1 MDTPATGEK
10 ELTRLQVA
18 LADPSASEDEGPL
31 KAFALA
37 RRNFLSGER
46 IDMSA
51 LARDLDINRVTLYRW
66 VGSREQLMVELIWSF
81 TDRTIDWLDADITA
95 TGADRMIELGTR
107 YLEAINDKHGMNA
120 SLGYGGEYA
129 MRLATSNETDFQS
142 RLIAKVEVPFGEEAA
157 AGRLDLPVDVHEVAF
172 VFVRL
177 IESYVYRDLIT
188 GERSDPK
195 SLKPILN
202 MLLR

>member
-107 YLEAINDKHGMNA
+107 YLEAINDNHGMNVW
-120 SLGYGGEYA
+120 LGYEGEYA

-188 GERSDPK
+188 ADRSDPK
-195 SLKPILN
+195 CLKPILN

>member
-1 MDTPATGEK
+1 
-10 ELTRLQVA
+10 
-18 LADPSASEDEGPL
+18 
-31 KAFALA
+31 
-37 RRNFLSGER
+37 
-46 IDMSA
+46 
-51 LARDLDINRVTLYRW
+51 
-66 VGSREQLMVELIWSF
+66 
-81 TDRTIDWLDADITA
+81 
-95 TGADRMIELGTR
+95 
-107 YLEAINDKHGMNA
+107 
-120 SLGYGGEYA
+120 